1 MLIPQT
7 LKTYFYLPAIDF
19 RKSIDGLS
27 VLVTEAMQLSIKSDQ
42 VFIFRNRKLPIIPH

>member
-7 LKTYFYLPAIDF
+7 LKTFFYLPAIDF

-27 VLVTEAMQLSIKSDQ
+27 VVITETMHLSIKSEQ
-42 VFIFRNRKLPIIPH
+42 VFIGSSRFCVE